1 MDLVDNVYLTYIKIG
16 NRWNKT
22 KINDQKPEPQ
32 LGYLFNQPV
41 CQPSLT
47 RLDCRSLNLKSFKE
61 I

>member
-47 RLDCRSLNLKSFKE
+47 RLD
-61 I
+61 